1 MKDKSAAINS
11 MVIGEVQLLLAEKRT
26 SLSVLRTGISVLVLP
41 MTVLSV
47 LIATE
52 KYYDVFNVMHL
63 MVPLLL
69 ISLALLVL
77 GAYLVIRSIKKMLRY
92 DKLIHQLKIKH
103 SIIGEFID

>member
-1 MKDKSAAINS
+1 M
-11 MVIGEVQLLLAEKRT
+11 MVI
-26 SLSVLRTGISVLVLP
+26 SPVLVLP

-52 KYYDVFNVMHL
+52 KYYDVFNVMHF

-69 ISLALLVL
+69 VNTALLIL
-77 GAYLVIRSIKKMLRY
+77 GAYLIIRSIKKMRHF
-92 DKLIHQLKIKH
+92 DKLIHQLKLKH